1 MIHWNLSFFLG
12 INRMNRAWNT
22 LGLAIRCAQALGMHL
37 QNVTP
42 KLTDIEIDFRARI
55 WYSIISLERVMT
67 GVTGRPSMVREKDC
81 SIPLPS
87 LNYQDPLLA
96 AARNQDQFQD
106 MPSMDRRTGAL
117 TSASIAPE
125 SKDTINRPRLLI
137 DAPVSIIYFRYF
149 VELNALAQEV
159 LLRLYNP
166 EIRTLKWPKIQKII
180 HELDNKLVQWGST
193 LPRVL
198 DSRVQSLDARNEP
211 YQNAIGIFF
220 SSVRMV
226 INRPC
231 LCRLDRKISNLSDK
245 SAEASRESAA
255 KCVHLAR
262 AVLTYLSGEPD
273 LRKNDSG
280 PLWWMLHHHLKR
292 AITILLL
299 ELAYRSAHMPSEWEE
314 ILVDAKKGLKW
325 LHALAIYSVAAKN
338 SCITLSRLLLLA
350 AQKVGGDTSD
360 IIADFDQAQ
369 APLSSQYDIPAADMF
384 YPTYDTAAAGTYNP
398 FNYPDSDF
406 PNQGH
411 FLGDLDMTGLDQYGF
426 LTQPGFSSASQE
438 GDEAV
443 NMSGQQDD
451 DTAPSYGF

>member
-1 MIHWNLSFFLG
+1 MIHWNLSLFLG
-12 INRMNRAWNT
+12 INRMDRAWIT

-42 KLTDIEIDFRARI
+42 KLTDAEKDFRARI
-55 WYSIISLERVMT
+55 WYSILSLERVMS
-67 GVTGRPSMVREKDC
+67 GMTGRPSMVREKDC
-81 SIPLPS
+81 STPLPS

-96 AARNQDQFQD
+96 AARDQDQFQD
-106 MPSMDRRTGAL
+106 IPSMDLGTGVPI
-117 TSASIAPE
+117 SASVAPE
-125 SKDTINRPRLLI
+125 SKHMIKRPQLSI

-166 EIRTLKWPKIQKII
+166 EIRNLKWSNIQRLI
-180 HELDNKLVQWGST
+180 HELDNKLIQWGST

-198 DSRVQSLDARNEP
+198 DSQVQPLDARNEP

-220 SSVRMV
+220 SSVRMI
-226 INRPC
+226 INHPC

-262 AVLTYLSGEPD
+262 AVLVYLSNEPD
-273 LRKNDSG
+273 LRKNDPG

-292 AITILLL
+292 AITVLLL
-299 ELAYRSAHMPSEWEE
+299 ELAYRSVHMPSEWEE
-314 ILVDAKKGLKW
+314 ILVDAKKGLNW
-325 LHALAIYSVAAKN
+325 LHALAIHSVAAKN
-338 SCITLSRLLLLA
+338 SWITLSRLLLLA
-350 AQKVGGDTSD
+350 ARKVGGDTSD
-360 IIADFDQAQ
+360 IITDFDQAQ

-384 YPTYDTAAAGTYNP
+384 YPTYHTATADTWNP
-398 FNYPDSDF
+398 FNYPDGDF
-406 PNQGH
+406 PDQGH
-411 FLGDLDMTGLDQYGF
+411 FLGDLDMTGLDQFGF
-426 LTQPGFSSASQE
+426 LTQPGFPSVTLE
-438 GDEAV
+438 GDEAM

-451 DTAPSYGF
+451 DTPP